1 VFLEPLKVLLIR
13 NESYWI
19 AMQIVPLILFANLF
33 LGVYHNL
40 SIWYKLTDRTSM
52 GMYISIGGALATI
65 GLNVWLIPTIG
76 FMGAAWATLIA
87 YGSMAGVSY
96 VLGRRYYP
104 IPYHVGRLLLYQS
117 VSVAMGWLY
126 IQQIGNLWVG
136 TLMLFVFLLLGLLL
150 EKDELKQLFAN
161 DHSNRK
167 SI

>member
-1 VFLEPLKVLLIR
+1 
-13 NESYWI
+13 
-19 AMQIVPLILFANLF
+19 
-33 LGVYHNL
+33 
-40 SIWYKLTDRTSM
+40 M
-52 GMYISIGGALATI
+52 GMYISLGGALATI

>member
-1 VFLEPLKVLLIR
+1 
-13 NESYWI
+13 
-19 AMQIVPLILFANLF
+19 
-33 LGVYHNL
+33 
-40 SIWYKLTDRTSM
+40 
-52 GMYISIGGALATI
+52 MYISLGGALATI

-96 VLGRRYYP
+96 LLGRRYYP
-104 IPYHVGRLLLYQS
+104 IPYHVGRLLLYLS
-117 VSVAMGWLY
+117 VSVGMGWLY